1 MNTLL
6 QGHVCLFA
14 IWISKYCTTHVARS
28 MPRVER
34 QGWTNNHW
42 SMADSH
48 NTVRVSISLVKE
60 MGVSKDGSS
69 NIAGGVTGMNSQWS
83 RGNSNNTMGFS
94 IPLLPSCNQGNWSAS
109 VASRLETRPNRC
121 RPMICVNR
129 HCHRWM
135 GNSHNT
141 MGVSIS
147 LVKEVGVSKDG
158 SSDIAGGVAGMNGQ
172 WSRGNS
178 NNTMGF
184 SIPLFSSCNQSNW
197 SASVARG
204 LYSGTDRRRPL
215 VGRNGHCSQ
224 HMWVGS
230 WPG

>member
-6 QGHVCLFA
+6 QGLVCLFA
-14 IWISKYCTTHVARS
+14 IWISKYCATHIARS

-69 NIAGGVTGMNSQWS
+69 NIAGGVAWMNGQRS

-94 IPLLPSCNQGNWSAS
+94 IPLLPSCNQ
-109 VASRLETRPNRC
+109 
-121 RPMICVNR
+121 
-129 HCHRWM
+129 
-135 GNSHNT
+135 
-141 MGVSIS
+141 
-147 LVKEVGVSKDG
+147 
-158 SSDIAGGVAGMNGQ
+158 
-172 WSRGNS
+172 
-178 NNTMGF
+178 
-184 SIPLFSSCNQSNW
+184 SNW
-197 SASVARG
+197 SASVACG
-204 LYSGTDRRRPL
+204 LYSGPDRRRPL
-215 VGRNGHCSQ
+215 VGRDGHCSQ